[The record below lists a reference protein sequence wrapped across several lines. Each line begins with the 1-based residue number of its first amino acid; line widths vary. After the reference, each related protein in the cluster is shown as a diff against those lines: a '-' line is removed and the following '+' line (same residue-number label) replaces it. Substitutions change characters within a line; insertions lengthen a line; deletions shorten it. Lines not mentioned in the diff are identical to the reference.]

1 MVYSSV
7 FPTKAG
13 LITGQFFLNSDIHH
27 TTKARV
33 QDLLANSY
41 CCETNDSSMN
51 TGHDFVIGFCNL
63 KQVIFKPSTIFSLVC
78 RMLK

>member
-1 MVYSSV
+1 MYYSSA

-33 QDLLANSY
+33 QDLLAKYSY
-41 CCETNDSSMN
+41 CCENNDSSMN

-63 KQVIFKPSTIFSLVC
+63 KQVIFKPSNYFLTS
-78 RMLK
+78 M